1 MNEIFIILKNKNDM
15 VNLIFDNFKNE
26 CLFLNE
32 RYNFTFISK
41 NKLRIFND
49 NIDVILTSYDSF
61 IYCDDENELKYY
73 KLIEMIHDEWFDQ
86 SLLNFKTYNIIR
98 IQHRDQ
104 IGTFEICNNNLK
116 VCWNKWGNE
125 YFIEKEKDI
134 FIQEKYKYKDLSL
147 FDIEYIPKNKI
158 IIFIHCCALENG
170 LTILY
175 EQINRII
182 KTGLYE
188 HCEKIIVTILGYNE
202 LKFINKYEDK
212 DKIQFDYS
220 NDNIDTYELITI
232 NKIYEYFKDK
242 DENFNVLYLH
252 TKGVRKAGNKEVI
265 VSWRNMMEYN
275 LIDKYKYCNYFL
287 NENIAY
293 TIGNNIINS
302 FKDEKDEIVLLN
314 KNHCY
319 HYSGNFWWA
328 QSVYIKKIEPLKI
341 EDMKENRF
349 RQRYQAENWILSQKE
364 KEKSGILY
372 QNNTNLH
379 PYHRYVFENYKNKN
393 IIIKLI

>member
-1 MNEIFIILKNKNDM
+1 M
-15 VNLIFDNFKNE
+15 
-26 CLFLNE
+26 
-32 RYNFTFISK
+32 
-41 NKLRIFND
+41 
-49 NIDVILTSYDSF
+49 
-61 IYCDDENELKYY
+61 
-73 KLIEMIHDEWFDQ
+73 
-86 SLLNFKTYNIIR
+86 
-98 IQHRDQ
+98 
-104 IGTFEICNNNLK
+104 
-116 VCWNKWGNE
+116 
-125 YFIEKEKDI
+125 
-134 FIQEKYKYKDLSL
+134 
-147 FDIEYIPKNKI
+147 
-158 IIFIHCCALENG
+158 
-170 LTILY
+170 
-175 EQINRII
+175 
-182 KTGLYE
+182 
-188 HCEKIIVTILGYNE
+188 TILGYNE